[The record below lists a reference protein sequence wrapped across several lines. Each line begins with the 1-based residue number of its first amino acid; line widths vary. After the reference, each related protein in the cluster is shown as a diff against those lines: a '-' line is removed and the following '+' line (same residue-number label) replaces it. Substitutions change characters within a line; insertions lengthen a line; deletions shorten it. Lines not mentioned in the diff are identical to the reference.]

1 MNYTKKGF
9 LVMVSQEKWEKTQRL
24 VEEMREMLGAGTKIY
39 RPILESIQGLS
50 IYVARTHR

>member
-1 MNYTKKGF
+1 M
-9 LVMVSQEKWEKTQRL
+9 VMVSQEKWEKTQRL

-50 IYVARTHR
+50 IYVARTH